1 MSSATPS
8 LGLSLEGERLPCVGP
23 PAGLRARGAGPEAHG
38 ARREPNAPEEMR
50 GVSSFFGGPDRAS
63 GEAELFRAL
72 EGAIGVSK
80 TFNSAP
86 SLHASRVSP
95 VRHSSAS
102 SGDWKTHCHERAAAC
117 VSSFPV
123 SSLEPAGVSLHGAAS
138 NGDACL
144 FDPSSA
150 LRAPGHVG
158 ALCLR
163 ESTPA
168 QAMSPK
174 SFSSSSLFVP
184 AGSTCTD
191 SGPEWAQSEKEG
203 PVVSL
208 LVVQKPPSPSED
220 RGRLL
225 SSSVFPSEPPKR
237 VSDNCLKTEKATGTC
252 HFPSSLCSS
261 PASSSRA
268 SSSPAPSPSSSLS
281 SACSSSPASSSLLS
295 ASASSSSSPGVS
307 VPRNRCLRCLQD
319 HFLSSPSYGG
329 VWERRSASGVRAA
342 RVKCFAM
349 LEALKRHAPS
359 WAEEVVPTAFH
370 GLMSPYAY
378 HSARVFC
385 CPPEDLAAYHELFA
399 QWLAK
404 VALPTS
410 SDSALHD
417 SHAAGETK
425 PPSNSSRAEAEGT
438 RRPSS
443 PSSADAKA
451 TAGEDAR
458 DGRLSEAP
466 RVLSSAKSSGRDEK
480 RREASSID
488 VEQRNGEDAGRE
500 EEERLERTRNREE
513 EGTLAGRPDAAWL
526 SGDSGEGCALS
537 DLARRLDAELPVFD
551 GLSISWG
558 AQVAGGAAGAP
569 ADDGE
574 ATDWLACLESRESE
588 ERGCAEKSST
598 SSSGLAENGEASRDA
613 WSLTQFQQREVRSR
627 LLCFV
632 QRQSKKKQPEPARV
646 RLRRIHSALV
656 AFLRRYD
663 TDSDSVCLPS
673 SHVAGVGGESQSA
686 DAEAGRKQS
695 VTGEDGGGWRAGE
708 FAETRAAGVSPSS
721 SLFFSDSQRLHFS
734 SLRPAILRTFLRT
747 SRLKLLRPDAPCA
760 RVSGQPLCLDSR
772 LLRAC
777 EGGGCFGEARDVAS
791 SARGTREGGSSGGEL
806 KKRRPRLDLARVLLE
821 EEETTAES
829 ESGHGNALGQDARGR
844 RGGNRRRVREG
855 RVEREKSRKSHAVCI
870 ERSRAWE
877 ENLEEA
883 LDALDE
889 LRHEVETMRTAS
901 PSPPT
906 GRQFVLPVECM
917 YSRGSPRRG
926 FLCPLYPC
934 TSAAD
939 SVVRLR
945 LPGPGVRLLSP
956 QSSLSSCTSSSAAH
970 PRSSPE
976 ARECADLSSS
986 FSSAP
991 FSAWD
996 PSSSSGSHATPVN
1009 PLLSPQDIARTS
1021 GLLDREKFHFP
1032 FSAPATHPELNAA
1045 SKRDSFS
1052 RPGQSRC
1059 RAPGLTAARRVQ
1071 TPQRPSEEVHA
1082 FDLASAVLFG
1092 DPAVSGPLP
1101 KRVRRAFS
1109 RQTPDIGLRQ
1119 ETQDGTGN
1127 ILPEKFTR
1135 KCK

>member
-8 LGLSLEGERLPCVGP
+8 LGVSVEGERLPCVGP
-23 PAGLRARGAGPEAHG
+23 SAGFEAHG
-38 ARREPNAPEEMR
+38 ARREPNAPEETR
-50 GVSSFFGGPDRAS
+50 GVSGFFGGPDRAS

-72 EGAIGVSK
+72 EGASGVSK
-80 TFNSAP
+80 TFNSGP
-86 SLHASRVSP
+86 SSHASRVSP
-95 VRHSSAS
+95 VRHTSSS
-102 SGDWKTHCHERAAAC
+102 SGDWKAPCHERAAAC
-117 VSSFPV
+117 VSSSPV
-123 SSLEPAGVSLHGAAS
+123 SSLDPAWLSLHGAAS
-138 NGDACL
+138 KGDTCL

-150 LRAPGHVG
+150 LHAPGHVG
-158 ALCLR
+158 ALCPG
-163 ESTPA
+163 ESTPM
-168 QAMSPK
+168 QTTSPK
-174 SFSSSSLFVP
+174 AFSSSSLFAP
-184 AGSTCTD
+184 AESSCTD
-191 SGPEWAQSEKEG
+191 TGPEWAQSEKEG
-203 PVVSL
+203 PLVSL
-208 LVVQKPPSPSED
+208 LVQKPLSPSED
-220 RGRLL
+220 SGSLL
-225 SSSVFPSEPPKR
+225 SSSGCPSEPPKD
-237 VSDNCLKTEKATGTC
+237 VSDHSPQPAKETGAYRS
-252 HFPSSLCSS
+252 SSLCSSPASSSPASSS

-281 SACSSSPASSSLLS
+281 SACSSSSPASSALLP
-295 ASASSSSSPGVS
+295 AAASSSSSPGVS

-329 VWERRSASGVRAA
+329 LWGRRSASGVRAA

-385 CPPEDLAAYHELFA
+385 CPPEDLAAYHELFG

-410 SDSALHD
+410 SDSAVRD
-417 SHAAGETK
+417 SDAAGETK
-425 PPSNSSRAEAEGT
+425 PPSNSSRELWVRPSRLAEAERT

-443 PSSADAKA
+443 PASSEAEA

-458 DGRLSEAP
+458 GGRLPDSP
-466 RVLSSAKSSGRDEK
+466 CVLSSVQSSGGDEEPRK
-480 RREASSID
+480 TRSVD
-488 VEQRNGEDAGRE
+488 VEQRNGEDAGSE
-500 EEERLERTRNREE
+500 EEERLERARNTEE
-513 EGTLAGRPDAAWL
+513 EGPLAGRADVAWL
-526 SGDSGEGCALS
+526 SGHSGEGGALS

-551 GLSISWG
+551 GPSISWG
-558 AQVAGGAAGAP
+558 ARVAGGAAGAP
-569 ADDGE
+569 VDDGE
-574 ATDWLACLESRESE
+574 ATDSLACLESRDSE
-588 ERGCAEKSST
+588 ERGRAEKSST
-598 SSSGLAENGEASRDA
+598 SRPGLAENGEASRDA

-663 TDSDSVCLPS
+663 ADSASACLPS
-673 SHVAGVGGESQSA
+673 SHVAGVGGDSRAS
-686 DAEAGRKQS
+686 DAEAERKQS
-695 VTGEDGGGWRAGE
+695 VAEEEAGGWRAGD

-734 SLRPAILRTFLRT
+734 FLRPAILRTFLRT
-747 SRLKLLRPDAPCA
+747 SRLKLLRPDARSA
-760 RVSGQPLCLDSR
+760 RLSGQPLCLDSR

-777 EGGGCFGEARDVAS
+777 GGGGCFGEAHDAAS

-821 EEETTAES
+821 EEEEETTAES
-829 ESGHGNALGQDARGR
+829 ESGQGNALGEDARGR
-844 RGGNRRRVREG
+844 RGGDRRGVREG
-855 RVEREKSRKSHAVCI
+855 RVEREKLRKSHAVCI
-870 ERSRAWE
+870 ERSRVWE

-889 LRHEVETMRTAS
+889 LRHEVEATRAAS

-917 YSRGSPRRG
+917 YPRGSPRRG

-945 LPGPGVRLLSP
+945 LPGPGVHLLSP
-956 QSSLSSCTSSSAAH
+956 QTSLRSCTSSSAVH
-970 PRSSPE
+970 PQSSPE
-976 ARECADLSSS
+976 PRECADLSSS

-991 FSAWD
+991 FSVWD
-996 PSSSSGSHATPVN
+996 PSSSSSSHATPVT

-1021 GLLDREKFHFP
+1021 GLLDREQFHFP
-1032 FSAPATHPELNAA
+1032 FSVPAPLPELDMA

-1059 RAPGLTAARRVQ
+1059 RAPGLSAARRVQ
-1071 TPQRPSEEVHA
+1071 TPQRPSEELNA
-1082 FDLASAVLFG
+1082 FDLTSAVLFG
-1092 DPAVSGPLP
+1092 DPAVSGPVP

-1109 RQTPDIGLRQ
+1109 RQT
-1119 ETQDGTGN
+1119 
-1127 ILPEKFTR
+1127 
-1135 KCK
+1135 